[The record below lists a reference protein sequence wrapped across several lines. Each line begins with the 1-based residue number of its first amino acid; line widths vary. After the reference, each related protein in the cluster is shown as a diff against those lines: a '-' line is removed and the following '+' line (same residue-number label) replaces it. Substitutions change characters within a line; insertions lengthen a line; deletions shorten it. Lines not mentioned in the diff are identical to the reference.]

1 MNPNDLMIVERC
13 YDMTQAHIMRGLLE
27 SNDIPCFLMDEHHNA
42 VAWHLGPALGGT
54 RIMVMQK
61 DYETARTLLNESQN
75 SAAQE
80 ESTPK
85 DFLRKP
91 YIRNIILGLFGLF
104 SGAPLVWPKG
114 KSE

>member
-1 MNPNDLMIVERC
+1 MNPDDLMIVERC

-42 VAWHLGPALGGT
+42 VAWHLGPALGGMRVT
-54 RIMVMQK
+54 VMRK
-61 DYETARTLLNESQN
+61 DFDAARALLADIESGAAETTEA
-75 SAAQE
+75 
-80 ESTPK
+80 PK
-85 DFLRKP
+85 KFLRKP
-91 YIRNIILGLFGLF
+91 YLRNIILGLFGLF